1 MTGGK
6 SESLQSA
13 AEKAR
18 GGAGMREA
26 LPEVGGL
33 LNLVLS
39 LLFKREI
46 PFSSE
51 MPTRLPSPSLW
62 RRTRSSIGK
71 S

>member
-13 AEKAR
+13 ADKPQ
-18 GGAGMREA
+18 GGAGMWEA
-26 LPEVGGL
+26 LPEVGGF

-39 LLFKREI
+39 LLFKREN
-46 PFSSE
+46 PFSSVI
-51 MPTRLPSPSLW
+51 PTRLPSPSLW
-62 RRTRSSIGK
+62 RRTRRGIEK